1 MQVYRPKCGRA
12 SGEYILIPPNP
23 QISQTSVEPTKLPAC
38 HVFSMPYT
46 IGEFVISREYAA
58 VDSQLDSLTGLAKH
72 AKDLMSSNHCKSKP
86 TERQTQTLATINKF
100 LMHIDNTVGL
110 MRDGWS
116 RSDIKQDDQKAMFP
130 ILALSDRLSRLDTLL
145 STSLNQNMDSWHLLS
160 LVRTGNWTPPPAA
173 SRKGDLEEDDNFKG
187 TISKM
192 EHCSKKLISDL
203 NTLRD
208 QYQAP
213 DG

>member
-23 QISQTSVEPTKLPAC
+23 QISQPSVEPTKLPAC

-72 AKDLMSSNHCKSKP
+72 AKDLMSSNRNKSKP

-160 LVRTGNWTPPPAA
+160 LVRTG
-173 SRKGDLEEDDNFKG
+173 
-187 TISKM
+187 I
-192 EHCSKKLISDL
+192 
-203 NTLRD
+203 
-208 QYQAP
+208 
-213 DG
+213 